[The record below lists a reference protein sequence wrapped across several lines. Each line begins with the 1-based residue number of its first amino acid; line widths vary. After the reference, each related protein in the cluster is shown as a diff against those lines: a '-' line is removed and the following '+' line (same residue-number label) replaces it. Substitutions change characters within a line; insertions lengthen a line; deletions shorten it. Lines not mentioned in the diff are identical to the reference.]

1 MDGGASFNIEKSLTI
16 VKRNHQGAAV
26 EGSSTT
32 WRVIA
37 PHGTIKIEEDR
48 RRRANRDFTTGHF
61 LLAK

>member
-1 MDGGASFNIEKSLTI
+1 MEKSLTI

-48 RRRANRDFTTGHF
+48 RRRRANRDFTTGHF